1 MTTQTIEMIQECSNA
16 SYQMIMEEHLSG
28 QVIAHQTLAGSSVQM
43 STYQQM
49 VFSDCVFYAVE
60 FQKVTFKNCVFE
72 GCQFDFTHMRSC
84 RFINC
89 SFVNCSWKAV
99 SVPKTLFEKCH
110 LDAHLSLLTEKDNE
124 IEAFSNMILAAA
136 A

>member
-16 SYQMIMEEHLSG
+16 SYQMIKDEHLSG
-28 QVIAHQTLAGSSVQM
+28 LVIAHQTLAGSSVQM

-60 FQKVTFKNCVFE
+60 FQDVTFRNCVFE
-72 GCQFDFTHMRSC
+72 GCQFDFTHMRKC

-99 SVPKTLFEKCH
+99 SVPKSLFEKCH
-110 LDAHLSLLTEKDNE
+110 LDSHLSLLTEKDG
-124 IEAFSNMILAAA
+124 EAEDLSNFILAAA